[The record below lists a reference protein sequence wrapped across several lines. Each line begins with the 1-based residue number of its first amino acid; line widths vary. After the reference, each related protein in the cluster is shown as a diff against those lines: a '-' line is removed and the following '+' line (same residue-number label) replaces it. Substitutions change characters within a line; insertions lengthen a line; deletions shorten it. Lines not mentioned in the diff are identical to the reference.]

1 MRAPLAAT
9 VFSFARG
16 AAWPECWS
24 SSTAVTT
31 AFYTSAVTVL
41 LIEVVAG
48 LRAKQSGHELAVL
61 ILFGA
66 MLGLLIIA
74 LRLILH

>member
-1 MRAPLAAT
+1 M
-9 VFSFARG
+9 
-16 AAWPECWS
+16 
-24 SSTAVTT
+24 
-31 AFYTSAVTVL
+31 VL

-48 LRAKQSGHELAVL
+48 LRAKQSGRELAVQ

-74 LRLILH
+74 VRLILH